1 MEQTPQNVVPRQI
14 PLHLHRLHANV
25 QSRQYSPRV
34 YESLRAQTFRDF
46 EWLIVDDGSK
56 DNTRE
61 LVESW
66 QAKNEFPIHY
76 VYQQNQGK
84 PAGCNRATREA
95 QGELLLTLDSDDA
108 ALPHSLERLKYYWD
122 TIPAAEKHKFSA
134 VSGLCQDQNGNL
146 VGDKF
151 PQDIMDTDT
160 IELTFNHTIDG
171 DKWGFQRTD
180 IFKEFPFR
188 KSPTHNPRFNC
199 EGLTY
204 LELSRK
210 YKTRFVNEVLKV
222 YYVDNGSG
230 DQLSIL
236 DPVTM
241 TGPAL
246 YHQFILDELNF
257 WFWRKPWK
265 IFRSAIN
272 FSRYSFGMGRT
283 ARRHAQGAEVAL
295 RSPSGDPARLP
306 MGYAMAVRERKARAK
321 APDTVAERAN
331 SSFERRR
338 EFLP

>member
-1 MEQTPQNVVPRQI
+1 MQTESQSNNSNSAAVMDRTPQNPFPGKYRYTFTVFTPAYNRAYTLPR
-14 PLHLHRLHANV
+14 A
-25 QSRQYSPRV
+25 

-66 QAKNEFPIHY
+66 QAKNEFPIRY
-76 VYQQNQGK
+76 IYQQNQGK
-84 PAGCNRATREA
+84 PAGSNRATQEA

-108 ALPHSLERLKYYWD
+108 ALPHALERLKYYWD
-122 TIPAAEKHKFSA
+122 TIPVDQKHKFSA

-146 VGDKF
+146 IGDKF

-160 IELTFNHTIDG
+160 VELTFNYTIDG
-171 DKWGFQRTD
+171 DKFGFQRTD
-180 IFKEFPFR
+180 VLKEFPFR
-188 KSPTHNPRFNC
+188 TSPVPNPRFNC
-199 EGLTY
+199 QGLTY

-210 YKTRFVNEVLKV
+210 YKTRFVNEVLMV

-246 YHQFILDELNF
+246 YHQYILDELNF

-283 ARRHAQGAEVAL
+283 AIGQLKEL
-295 RSPSGDPARLP
+295 RSPFVRSLVTLALP
-306 MGYAMAVRERKARAK
+306 MGYAMAVREKRKRK
-321 APDTVAERAN
+321 K
-331 SSFERRR
+331 
-338 EFLP
+338 

>member
-1 MEQTPQNVVPRQI
+1 MQPVQSKPPANSNGTAVMEQPKQGGASSKYRYTFTVFTPTYNR
-14 PLHLHRLHANV
+14 ANTL
-25 QSRQYSPRV
+25 PRV

-56 DNTRE
+56 DSTRE

-66 QAKNEFPIHY
+66 QAKNEFPIRY
-76 VYQQNQGK
+76 VCQQNQGK
-84 PAGCNRATREA
+84 PGACNRATQEA

-122 TIPAAEKHKFSA
+122 TIPADQKHKFSA

-180 IFKEFPFR
+180 VFKEFPFR
-188 KSPTHNPRFNC
+188 TSPVPNPRFNC

-222 YYVDNGSG
+222 YYIDNGSG

-246 YHQFILDELNF
+246 YHQYILDELNF
-257 WFWRKPWK
+257 WFWRRPSK
-265 IFRSAIN
+265 IFRSALN

-283 ARRHAQGAEVAL
+283 AIGQIKVL
-295 RSPSGDPARLP
+295 RSPLARFLVTLAVP
-306 MGYAMAVRERKARAK
+306 MGYAMALRERKRK
-321 APDTVAERAN
+321 N
-331 SSFERRR
+331 K
-338 EFLP
+338 

>member
-1 MEQTPQNVVPRQI
+1 MEQTPQNQFPGKYRYTFTVFTPTYNR
-14 PLHLHRLHANV
+14 ANTL
-25 QSRQYSPRV
+25 PRV
-34 YESLRAQTFRDF
+34 YDSLRAQTFRDF

-66 QAKNEFPIHY
+66 QRVNEIPIHY

-122 TIPAAEKHKFSA
+122 TIPADQKHKFSA

-160 IELTFNHTIDG
+160 IELTFNYTIDG

-180 IFKEFPFR
+180 TFKEFPFR
-188 KSPTHNPRFNC
+188 ESPTHNPRFNC

-210 YKTRFVNEVLKV
+210 YKTRFVNEVLKT

-257 WFWRKPWK
+257 WFWRRPWK
-265 IFRSAIN
+265 VFRSAIN

-283 ARRHAQGAEVAL
+283 AFGMLKEL
-295 RSPSGDPARLP
+295 KSPFARFLVTLGLP
-306 MGYAMAVRERKARAK
+306 IGYAMSVRERKAREK
-321 APDTVAERAN
+321 RQKK
-331 SSFERRR
+331 
-338 EFLP
+338 